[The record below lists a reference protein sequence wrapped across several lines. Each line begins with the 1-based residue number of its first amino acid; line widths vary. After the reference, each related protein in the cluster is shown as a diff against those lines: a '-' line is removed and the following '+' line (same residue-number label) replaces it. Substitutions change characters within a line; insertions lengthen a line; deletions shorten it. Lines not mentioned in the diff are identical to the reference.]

1 MLVPVR
7 WLGRCRESP
16 FIAETLETPGP
27 PNAFATKSVLPDATL
42 AAVKRVLRFAILIPG
57 LLYLWALLPIW
68 FRPQYT
74 GSPLRKQDA
83 TVNVD
88 VVGAAASGATPS
100 VKAAAAVGFA
110 KISNSRIKS
119 ACEPPTLLKPV
130 VRPAKYVVVRYLENG
145 KVVAQTR
152 YDCSKYV

>member
-1 MLVPVR
+1 MP
-7 WLGRCRESP
+7 
-16 FIAETLETPGP
+16 A
-27 PNAFATKSVLPDATL
+27 DATL
-42 AAVKRVLRFAILIPG
+42 AAVKKVLRFAILIPG

-74 GSPLRKQDA
+74 GSPLRKPDT

-88 VVGAAASGATPS
+88 VVGAAAAGATPA
-100 VKAAAAVGFA
+100 VTAAAAIGLG
-110 KISNSRIKS
+110 KLPDSRIKS

-130 VRPAKYVVVRYLENG
+130 VRPAKYVLVRYMENG

>member
-1 MLVPVR
+1 
-7 WLGRCRESP
+7 
-16 FIAETLETPGP
+16 
-27 PNAFATKSVLPDATL
+27 
-42 AAVKRVLRFAILIPG
+42 VKRALRFAILIPA

-74 GSPLRKQDA
+74 GSPLRKPDT

-88 VVGAAASGATPS
+88 VVGARAASGASPS
-100 VKAAAAVGFA
+100 VTAAAAIGLG
-110 KISNSRIKS
+110 KLSNSRIKS

-130 VRPAKYVVVRYLENG
+130 VRPAKYVVVRYVENG
-145 KVVAQTR
+145 KVVAETR